1 MRRALLALAVGLAA
15 LTSACER
22 SPRPSPSWR
31 TLEPGLEFAEF
42 PAPERSARGDS
53 LIRVLRFDPEQ
64 YRLTLQFASGPGA
77 PGSRTAREW
86 GRSDGLLATINA
98 GMFGEDN
105 HTAISMLK
113 NGEHVNNPR
122 LTDHKSVLAFEA
134 REPTVP
140 RVQIIDL
147 EAQDFDSLAPAYGA
161 FVQSIRM
168 IALPRRNVWAQQP
181 RRHSV
186 AAIGIDGSGR
196 VLFIHC
202 RSPYSVHDLVEF
214 LLALP
219 LDLTN
224 AMYAEGGPL
233 AQLWVGAGG
242 MDAEFIGMSDTGFLQ
257 ADENLPAQP
266 IPNVI
271 GIARRPP

>member
-1 MRRALLALAVGLAA
+1 MRRALAVSAVGFAVLLAA
-15 LTSACER
+15 CDR
-22 SPRPSPSWR
+22 SPGPRPSWR
-31 TLEPGLEFAEF
+31 TLEPGLEFVEF
-42 PAPERSARGDS
+42 PAPERSVRGDS
-53 LIRVLRFDPEQ
+53 LIRVLRLDPER
-64 YRLTLQFASGPGA
+64 YRLTLHFAAGPGT
-77 PGSRTAREW
+77 PGPRTARDW
-86 GRSDGLLATINA
+86 GVSEGLVAAINA

-122 LTDHKSVLAFEA
+122 LTDHKSVLAFDA

-140 RVQIIDL
+140 EVQIIDL
-147 EAQDFDSLAPAYGA
+147 EAQDFETLAPSYGA

-168 IALPRRNVWAQQP
+168 IALSRRNVWEQQP

-186 AAIGIDGSGR
+186 AAIGVDESGR
-196 VLFIHC
+196 VLLIHC

-219 LDLTN
+219 LDLKN

-233 AQLWVGAGG
+233 AQLWIGAGG
-242 MDAEFIGMSDTGFLQ
+242 MDREFVGLSDAGFLQ
-257 ADENLPAQP
+257 ADDSLPAQP

-271 GIARRPP
+271 GVARRGP